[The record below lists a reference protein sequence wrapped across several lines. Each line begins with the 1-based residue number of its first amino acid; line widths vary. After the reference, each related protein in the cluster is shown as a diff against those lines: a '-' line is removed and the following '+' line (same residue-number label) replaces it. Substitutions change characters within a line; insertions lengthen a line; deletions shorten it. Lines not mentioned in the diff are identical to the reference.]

1 MSQTLSPDDEGK
13 TVVDANGE
21 EVGTIDR
28 VEHGTA
34 YIDAEEGLLEG
45 LKSML
50 GDEGDGTYSLVGT
63 DVEEITDE
71 EVRLRRKE

>member
-21 EVGTIDR
+21 EVWTIER

-34 YIDAEEGLLEG
+34 YVDAEEGLLEG

-50 GDEGDGTYSLVGT
+50 GDEEDGTYSLVGT

-71 EVRLRRKE
+71 EVGLRRKE

>member
-21 EVGTIDR
+21 EVGTIER

-34 YIDAEEGLLEG
+34 YVDAEEGLLEG

-71 EVRLRRKE
+71 EVGLRRKE

>member
-1 MSQTLSPDDEGK
+1 MLEESDEGK
-13 TVVDANGE
+13 TVLRADDE
-21 EVGTIDR
+21 QVGTIDR
-28 VEHGTA
+28 VEPGTA

>member
-21 EVGTIDR
+21 EVWTIKR

-34 YIDAEEGLLEG
+34 YVDAEEGLLEG

-50 GDEGDGTYSLVGT
+50 GDEEDGTYSLVGT

-71 EVRLRRKE
+71 EVGLRRKE

>member
-21 EVGTIDR
+21 EVGTIER

-34 YIDAEEGLLEG
+34 YVDAEEGLLEG

-50 GDEGDGTYSLVGT
+50 GDEEDGTYSLVGT

-71 EVRLRRKE
+71 EVGLRRKE

>member
-1 MSQTLSPDDEGK
+1 MSRTLEGSDEGK
-13 TVVDANGE
+13 TVLSADDE
-21 EVGTIDR
+21 QVGTIDQ

-50 GDEGDGTYSLVGT
+50 GDEGDGIYSLVGT

-71 EVRLRRKE
+71 KVRLRRKE

>member
-1 MSQTLSPDDEGK
+1 MLEESDEGK
-13 TVVDANGE
+13 TVLRADDE
-21 EVGTIDR
+21 QVGTIDR

>member
-1 MSQTLSPDDEGK
+1 MSQTLTDSDEGK
-13 TVVDANGE
+13 TVVDTAGN

-34 YIDAEEGLLEG
+34 YIDAEEGLLED

-50 GDEGDGTYSLVGT
+50 SDEGEGTYSLVGT

-71 EVRLRRKE
+71 EVRLRRDE